1 MAASFL
7 LAEYFNLAA
16 AVFMH
21 NLSSPCK
28 PGNCISRRRLR
39 WFCCVCT
46 KGMFYRVGIF
56 FSFLMLISML
66 AYAQKSRVMLM
77 EIKSEI
83 DPRTNRY
90 VELALK
96 HAESIQADVVI
107 IEMDTYGG
115 ILTDA
120 KEIVDKIMDF
130 KKPIWVYINSDAASA
145 GALIAIAC
153 DSIYMSP
160 GASIGAATVVN
171 ATGEKAPDKYQS
183 YMRSIMRS
191 TAEENGRNPRIA
203 EGMVDERIVIE
214 GIKKE
219 GEVITFSTAEAM
231 QHGFCEAKV
240 NSIEEILQR
249 NGITGY
255 ELIKFEL
262 SGTERIIAFFLNP
275 FISGLLILIIV
286 GGLWFELQ
294 TPGVGFPLAAAVTA
308 LILYLVPYYLN
319 GLAANWEILALF
331 AGVALILVE
340 LFVLPG
346 FGLAGMAGIV
356 LTVGSLILIMI
367 NNDVFDFEFVPAAEL
382 MYAVAATLGGIVGG
396 IILLFAGGVRLA
408 DSRVFKRIALTTT
421 QETSEGFVV
430 KPAPEPLKGKRGVA
444 YTVLRPSGKV
454 MIDDKI
460 YDAYTRGEYIEKGD
474 AIEVLDDETSS
485 LRVRKVAST

>member
-1 MAASFL
+1 MDVYSSLFRFFLPVLLRGLLLLIFTTHCL
-7 LAEYFNLAA
+7 LA
-16 AVFMH
+16 
-21 NLSSPCK
+21 
-28 PGNCISRRRLR
+28 
-39 WFCCVCT
+39 
-46 KGMFYRVGIF
+46 
-56 FSFLMLISML
+56 
-66 AYAQKSRVMLM
+66 QKTTVMVM

-83 DPRTNRY
+83 DPRMNRY
-90 VELALK
+90 VDLALQ
-96 HAESIQADVVI
+96 HARTIKADVVVL
-107 IEMDTYGG
+107 EMDTYGG

-130 KKPIWVYINSDAASA
+130 EKPIWVYINSDAASA

-191 TAEENGRNPRIA
+191 IAEENGRNPRIA
-203 EGMVDERIVIE
+203 EGMVDERVVIDSL
-214 GIKKE
+214 KKE
-219 GEVITFSTAEAM
+219 GEVLTFSTNEAIKY
-231 QHGFCEAKV
+231 GFCEARV

-249 NGITGY
+249 NGITNY
-255 ELIKFEL
+255 EIIKFEL
-262 SGTERIIAFFLNP
+262 SNTEKVIAFFLNP

-331 AGVALILVE
+331 TGIALILTE

-346 FGLAGMAGIV
+346 FGIAGIAGIT

-367 NNDVFDFEFVPAAEL
+367 NNDVFDFEFVPANEL
-382 MYAVAATLGGIVGG
+382 LYAVAATLGGILGG
-396 IILLFAGGVRLA
+396 ILVLFAGGARLA
-408 DSRVFKRIALTTT
+408 NSRFFNRIALTAT
-421 QETSEGFVV
+421 QESTQGYIV
-430 KPAPEPLKGKRGVA
+430 KPTTEPLIGKRGVA
-444 YTVLRPSGKV
+444 FTVLRPAGKV
-454 MIDDKI
+454 LIDNKI
-460 YDAYTRGEYIEKGD
+460 YDAYTRGEFIEKGE
-474 AIEVLDDETSS
+474 AIEVLDEETTS
-485 LRVRKVAST
+485 LRVKKVS